1 MGIILFLF
9 FAASIGATVF
19 FVHRRYTQVQKSN
32 QVNPNR
38 LLESGRI
45 EPRNVLIISNV
56 DNRHH
61 IDVVLGISKYL
72 KVSHVFVC
80 LFVCGKGR
88 VVTWLK
94 SHPTTSNPFLV
105 INKMIVELGKLNL

>member
-1 MGIILFLF
+1 M
-9 FAASIGATVF
+9 F

-72 KVSHVFVC
+72 KVTHIFI
-80 LFVCGKGR
+80 GR
-88 VVTWLK
+88 VLRLRRNT
-94 SHPTTSNPFLV
+94 HCHACQF
-105 INKMIVELGKLNL
+105 